1 MSSAPSRRQRIVIDL
16 GPAASRMV
24 HLLDGVDESQLTLP
38 TPCPDMSVG
47 DLIDHIGTFA
57 AAFTTKADKSQDNTP
72 GPPTRP
78 NAANLERE
86 WRDRIVRDLGALAA
100 AWTRPSAWEGTT
112 TAGGMELSASVA
124 GVVALDELVVH
135 GWDLAVS
142 TRQPYGA
149 TDAEIAAATE
159 LIAAFPAPR
168 DGRLFGPVVSI
179 ADDAPSLDRLIG
191 LAGRDPS
198 WRPSN

>member
-1 MSSAPSRRQRIVIDL
+1 M
-16 GPAASRMV
+16 
-24 HLLDGVDESQLTLP
+24 T
-38 TPCPDMSVG
+38 VG

-57 AAFTTKADKSQDNTP
+57 AAFAAKADKTKDSPT
-72 GPPTRP
+72 GPPPRP
-78 NAANLERE
+78 NAANLEQD

-100 AWTRPSAWEGTT
+100 AWTQPSAWEGMT
-112 TAGGMELSASVA
+112 TAGGLEMPAEVA

-142 TRQPYGA
+142 TAQTYSA
-149 TDAEIAAATE
+149 SADEIAAAVG
-159 LIAAFPAPR
+159 LISAFPAPR

-179 ADDAPSLDRLIG
+179 GDDAPALDRLIG

-198 WRPSN
+198 WRP